1 MFPMLMSAS
10 DLLACLQL
18 QASVLTKCTKVR
30 GKKTKRTGDMA
41 LGIRNSKRVRAIPPP
56 QIPAGDSS
64 RILKR
69 LHISG
74 PQQPAVHADECA
86 EGSTDSWQ
94 PESTAAGWFVEC
106 QAISHSYSSITYE

>member
-1 MFPMLMSAS
+1 MDLNNPEMFPMLMSAS

-18 QASVLTKCTKVR
+18 QASAITKSRKVR

-56 QIPAGDSS
+56 QIPAEDSS

-74 PQQPAVHADECA
+74 PQQPVVHDDEFA
-86 EGSTDSWQ
+86 KGST
-94 PESTAAGWFVEC
+94 ES
-106 QAISHSYSSITYE
+106 